1 VRLAN
6 LLHWHDPRG
15 FVRTVAKKSGEG
27 ARFCGVFASPVAEG
41 TRLVAVL
48 SNAGSFVAEA
58 TLVPEGTEGFPALTA
73 TVPAAAWYEREIKD
87 LFGLEPFGH
96 PRTDPLVLP
105 LLPGAVPPRP
115 GSGVPL
121 PPVEIDTSPLP
132 AHVQGEGV
140 FTLSYGPVRSGVF
153 ESVEY
158 LVETPGE
165 RIPHLRARIFYK
177 HRGMEARFCGLSL
190 ADGALLAERYEGV
203 ASVAHAIA
211 YCSALESIA
220 GEEIPP
226 AAALVRVLHAELERV
241 ANHLESVLRHT
252 EGAGQAVAAA
262 RFANH
267 KERLQRLRAD
277 LCGNRFGRG
286 VVVPGGVSGPPGTA
300 GPPGD
305 AVMRSLD
312 RLEEGIRKDLEL
324 LTATPSFVDRLR
336 GTGVVLAELA
346 RGGAAVGP
354 LGRGSGQPED
364 VRSSRP
370 YGAYSRLGRLEVQG
384 RVAGDAL
391 ARQYVREDEIF
402 DAFHLC
408 RQALDALEGLGTWP
422 AGGWSVGLGPVTG
435 EALGW
440 AEAPQGELLY
450 LVSAKDGRLVR
461 VKPRSASFHNLAL
474 FMVAFPK
481 DILTDFAFI
490 EASFGLSMAGVAG

>member
-1 VRLAN
+1 MLD
-6 LLHWHDPRG
+6 WHDPRA

-27 ARFCGVFASPVAEG
+27 ARFCGLFASPVAEG

-48 SNAGSFVAEA
+48 SHAGPFMAEA
-58 TLVPEGTEGFPALTA
+58 TLVPEGAEGFPALTP

-115 GSGVPL
+115 GSGAQL
-121 PPVEIDTSPLP
+121 PPAEIDTSPLP

-140 FTLSYGPVRSGVF
+140 FTLSYGPVRSSVF

-165 RIPHLRARIFYK
+165 RIPHLRARVFYK
-177 HRGMEARFCGLSL
+177 HRGMESRFCGLSL

-220 GEEIPP
+220 GAEVPP
-226 AAALVRVLHAELERV
+226 AAGLVRVLHAELERV
-241 ANHLESVLRHT
+241 ANHLDSVLRHA

-277 LCGNRFGRG
+277 LSGSRFGRG
-286 VVVPGGVSGPPGTA
+286 VVVPGGVSGAPNAA
-300 GPPGD
+300 GLPVQ
-305 AVMRSLD
+305 AVMSSLD
-312 RLEEGIRKDLEL
+312 RLEEGIREDLNL

-336 GTGVVLAELA
+336 GTGVVPAELA
-346 RGGAAVGP
+346 RARAAVGP
-354 LGRGSGQPED
+354 VGRGSGQVED

-370 YGAYSRLGRLEVQG
+370 YGAYESLGRLEVED
-384 RVAGDAL
+384 RVTGDAL
-391 ARQYVREDEIF
+391 ARQYVRADEIP

-408 RQALDALEGLGTWP
+408 RQALDGLEALGP
-422 AGGWSVGLGPVTG
+422 SPVVGWSVEIGPVTG

-474 FMVAFPK
+474 FMAAFPK